1 MKRILTIIALA
12 AALTPGLAP
21 AAPERL
27 KEFSGPEQRERYRGL
42 LGELRCLVCQNQSLA
57 SSDADLA
64 KDLRNEVYKK
74 VREGE
79 SNEAIID
86 YLVARYGDFVLYQ
99 PPVKPATYF
108 LWFGPLFLLLVGA
121 GVLVAVVRR
130 RNRPARTELTAEDKA
145 RAAQLLGTDPYEDE
159 KQ

>member
-1 MKRILTIIALA
+1 MKRLFLLLLLGLT
-12 AALTPGLAP
+12 LTPGWAP
-21 AAPERL
+21 AAPDEL

-57 SSDADLA
+57 SSDAGLA
-64 KDLRNEVYKK
+64 KDLRNEVYTK
-74 VREGE
+74 VREGK

-86 YLVARYGDFVLYQ
+86 YLVARYGDFVLYE

-108 LWFGPLFLLLVGA
+108 LWFGPFILLLIGA

-130 RNRPARTELTAEDKA
+130 RKQQAPTELSAAERS
-145 RAAQLLGTDPYEDE
+145 RAAQLLGTDPYEDDR
-159 KQ
+159 K

>member
-1 MKRILTIIALA
+1 MKRILTTIALA
-12 AALTPGLAP
+12 AALSPGLAP
-21 AAPERL
+21 AAPDPL
-27 KEFSGPEQRERYRGL
+27 KEFSGPEQRERYRSL

-64 KDLRNEVYKK
+64 KDLRNEVYRK
-74 VREGE
+74 VREGKD
-79 SNEAIID
+79 NEAIID
-86 YLVARYGDFVLYQ
+86 YLVDRYGDFVLYQ

-108 LWFGPLFLLLVGA
+108 LWFGPFFLLLVGA

-130 RNRPARTELTAEDKA
+130 RNHPDRTELTDEEKA